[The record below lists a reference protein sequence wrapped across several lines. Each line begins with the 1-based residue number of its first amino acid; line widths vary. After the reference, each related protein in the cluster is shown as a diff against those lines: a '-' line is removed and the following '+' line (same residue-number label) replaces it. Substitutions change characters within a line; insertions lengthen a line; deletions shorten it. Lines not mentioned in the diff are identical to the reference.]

1 MNFNLNLKAYL
12 KSLPLADMSGHQ
24 KFLAVAALN
33 SRGKANAELATREIR
48 KQWRKSQLGLD
59 YNPVFYDRAQQ
70 EGWVDPVPEKTG
82 ILVATQAGL
91 DHLSALVKLDHELT
105 SGELKKAGGLVV
117 VNRKATH
124 TFDKYLRKIF
134 ADAKSEV
141 LVADA
146 WVDETIFDTVLD
158 VIPKSIPIRLLY
170 AQARGGFAA
179 RAARFST
186 QYPQFAFRRYKPLHD
201 RFVVVDDA
209 GYVLGPSIK
218 DAATNSPAL
227 VVELDLNEKRLLRSF
242 FDELWTK
249 SKKTPQNPA

>member
-1 MNFNLNLKAYL
+1 MNFNLNRKAYL
-12 KSLPLADMSGHQ
+12 KCLPLAQMSGHQ
-24 KFLAVAALN
+24 KFLAMAALHG
-33 SRGKANAELATREIR
+33 RGKANVDLGTTEVRR
-48 KQWRKSQLGLD
+48 QWRKSQLGLE

-70 EGWVDPVPEKTG
+70 EGWVDPVSGKKG
-82 ILVATQAGL
+82 IFVATQAGL
-91 DHLSALVKLDHELT
+91 DHLSALVKLDRELT
-105 SGELKKAGGLVV
+105 SGELKKAGGLIV

-134 ADAKSEV
+134 AEGKTEV

-158 VIPKSIPIRLLY
+158 VIPKSIPIKLLY
-170 AQARGGFAA
+170 AQARGSFAA

-186 QYPQFAFRRYKPLHD
+186 EYPLFVSRRYKPLHD

-218 DAATNSPAL
+218 DAASNSPAL
-227 VVELDLNEKRLLRSF
+227 VVELDPNETRLLRSF
-242 FDELWTK
+242 FGELWTK
-249 SKKTPQNPA
+249 GKTVL